1 MGSCHFKIN
10 ELEQIFASKAIV
22 RANEFV
28 LTRPLRGCTVEG
40 TMKVGIGS
48 FLWCCSIGF
57 DDRDCLPGRIHSRL
71 KAKQPRALINDSVK
85 QIERSLA
92 IQPQQ
97 TLSANMQ
104 PAGGAMKAS
113 YICALVT

>member
-1 MGSCHFKIN
+1 
-10 ELEQIFASKAIV
+10 
-22 RANEFV
+22 
-28 LTRPLRGCTVEG
+28 
-40 TMKVGIGS
+40 MKEGIGS

-85 QIERSLA
+85 QIEKSLV
-92 IQPQQ
+92 IQQ

-113 YICALVT
+113 YVCALVT